1 MTESQKRAE
10 STRGRFE
17 EWASNRGWDVR
28 RCENGVYANSS
39 TELLWIGW
47 KAAVQPAT
55 CLTCKEPL
63 SSNGLIAWC
72 DNGHVWELPEH
83 NHDKAQP
90 CNCKACAWS
99 HWRGIH
105 HKDES
110 EVFVHSLEKRHMSS
124 WTAEEMQR
132 YNKLTGQRGTK
143 TALHEPCNDN
153 DCEICAEERFRG

>member
-1 MTESQKRAE
+1 MDEVTIRPAVWESLQRGASEGGIMTESQKRAE

-83 NHDKAQP
+83 NHD
-90 CNCKACAWS
+90 
-99 HWRGIH
+99 
-105 HKDES
+105 
-110 EVFVHSLEKRHMSS
+110 
-124 WTAEEMQR
+124 
-132 YNKLTGQRGTK
+132 TK